1 MVPKEHGFNQS
12 ETASAWCARLAWRF
26 PGSSAMTRDGEVIQ
40 RQHFCHHWDTIC
52 HPKSGYVTTKLHGTS
67 TCGFN
72 SFTLKALPRQWVA
85 LETANLQSLRSRML
99 TSVSPFFLISLLMV
113 SMYLNF
119 GLPLGLIPSTSMS
132 NTVLVIWLSSLRLT
146 CPYQRSRFCIR
157 CVAIGWTVAASL
169 ISSFLLCSLRL
180 TPCIHRNI
188 LISVLFISISSF
200 FFIVQHSAPY
210 VIVGFIT
217 VL

>member
-1 MVPKEHGFNQS
+1 MLYASVQTFTPHFIGFAGLYCRN
-12 ETASAWCARLAWRF
+12 CRRLLNLIID
-26 PGSSAMTRDGEVIQ
+26 SSNVN
-40 RQHFCHHWDTIC
+40 C
-52 HPKSGYVTTKLHGTS
+52 PSGTKQKFQQDRKTS
-67 TCGFN
+67 HL
-72 SFTLKALPRQWVA
+72 LKALPRQWVA
-85 LETANLQSLRSRML
+85 LETANLQFLRSRML

-119 GLPLGLIPSTSMS
+119 GLRLGLTPSTSMS
-132 NTVLVIWLSSLRLT
+132 NTVVVLWLSSLRLT

-169 ISSFLLCSLRL
+169 ISLFLLCSLRL

-200 FFIVQHSAPY
+200 FFIVLHSAPY

>member
-1 MVPKEHGFNQS
+1 MYILCSGFLTFIKYIS
-12 ETASAWCARLAWRF
+12 HL
-26 PGSSAMTRDGEVIQ
+26 
-40 RQHFCHHWDTIC
+40 
-52 HPKSGYVTTKLHGTS
+52 L
-67 TCGFN
+67 
-72 SFTLKALPRQWVA
+72 TLKALPRQWVA

-119 GLPLGLIPSTSMS
+119 GLPLGLTPSTSMS
-132 NTVLVIWLSSLRLT
+132 STVLVIWLSSLRLT

>member
-1 MVPKEHGFNQS
+1 
-12 ETASAWCARLAWRF
+12 
-26 PGSSAMTRDGEVIQ
+26 MTVI
-40 RQHFCHHWDTIC
+40 HILI
-52 HPKSGYVTTKLHGTS
+52 GM
-67 TCGFN
+67 FN
-72 SFTLKALPRQWVA
+72 SNPMIPPYLNNNFLTFVTLKALPRQWVA
-85 LETANLQSLRSRML
+85 LETANLQSLRSIML
-99 TSVSPFFLISLLMV
+99 TSVSPFFLISLLV

-119 GLPLGLIPSTSMS
+119 GLPLGLTPSTSMS
-132 NTVLVIWLSSLRLT
+132 NTVRVIWLSSLRLT

-169 ISSFLLCSLRL
+169 ISSFLLCSLRI

-200 FFIVQHSAPY
+200 CFIVQHSAPY

>member
-1 MVPKEHGFNQS
+1 MYVCMHACRHS
-12 ETASAWCARLAWRF
+12 RMHARTHACTHVR
-26 PGSSAMTRDGEVIQ
+26 M
-40 RQHFCHHWDTIC
+40 
-52 HPKSGYVTTKLHGTS
+52 YVCMYSHLL
-67 TCGFN
+67 
-72 SFTLKALPRQWVA
+72 TLKALPRQWVA
-85 LETANLQSLRSRML
+85 LEAANLQSLRSRML

-119 GLPLGLIPSTSMS
+119 GLPLGLTPSTSMP

-146 CPYQRSRFCIR
+146 FPYQPSRFCIR